1 MTDRSVSKFRDQ
13 VMQVQPSI
21 GTDGDPF
28 TKFYVKEI
36 RGITDMML
44 NATEEGD
51 LGKFDRLIV
60 HWLDWF
66 GEKSYQHLADSI
78 NGGSSHSS
86 SIMRQQAV
94 AAAEHEAFKAI
105 RSWREYGIFEMAKSA
120 VRP

>member
-13 VMQVQPSI
+13 VMQVTPSV

-28 TKFYVKEI
+28 TKFYVREVNEI
-36 RGITDMML
+36 TEMML
-44 NATEEGD
+44 NATEETD

-86 SIMRQQAV
+86 STMKQQAI
-94 AAAEHEAFKAI
+94 AAAEHAAFRSVK
-105 RSWREYGIFEMAKSA
+105 SWRDYGIFEMAKTA

>member
-13 VMQVQPSI
+13 VMQVTPSV

-28 TKFYVKEI
+28 NKFYVKEI
-36 RGITDMML
+36 NKITEMML

-60 HWLDWF
+60 HWLDLF
-66 GEKSYQHLADSI
+66 GECAYQHLADSI

-86 SIMRQQAV
+86 SIMKRQAV
-94 AAAEHEAFKAI
+94 AAAEHEAFKAVK
-105 RSWREYGIFEMAKSA
+105 SWRDYGIFKMAKYA